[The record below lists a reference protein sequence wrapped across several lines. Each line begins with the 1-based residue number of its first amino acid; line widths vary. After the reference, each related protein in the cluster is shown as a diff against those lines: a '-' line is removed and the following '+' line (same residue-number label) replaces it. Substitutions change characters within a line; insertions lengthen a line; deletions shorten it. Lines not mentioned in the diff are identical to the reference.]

1 MRPRWVTR
9 TDSAVVSSGNVA
21 LFIQI
26 KRGVCVGGGGG
37 EELYCF
43 VDEQLCL
50 VTCLKPRIGSP
61 RKHDR
66 DNTHIA
72 TMATRTKMSKKR

>member
-9 TDSAVVSSGNVA
+9 TDSAVLCSGNVA
-21 LFIQI
+21 LFMQI
-26 KRGVCVGGGGG
+26 KQGAGGR
-37 EELYCF
+37 ELYCF
-43 VDEQLCL
+43 VDQQLRLVACL
-50 VTCLKPRIGSP
+50 NSSIGSP

-72 TMATRTKMSKKR
+72 TMATRMKM

>member
-9 TDSAVVSSGNVA
+9 TDSALLCSGNVA
-21 LFIQI
+21 LFMQI
-26 KRGVCVGGGGG
+26 KQGAGGRGGG
-37 EELYCF
+37 ELYCF
-43 VDEQLCL
+43 VDQQLRLVACL
-50 VTCLKPRIGSP
+50 NSSIGSP

-72 TMATRTKMSKKR
+72 TMATRMKM

>member
-9 TDSAVVSSGNVA
+9 TDSAVVSLGNVA

-26 KRGVCVGGGGG
+26 KRGGGGG
-37 EELYCF
+37 ELYCL
-43 VDEQLCL
+43 VDEQLRL

-72 TMATRTKMSKKR
+72 TMAKRTKMSKKRWVE